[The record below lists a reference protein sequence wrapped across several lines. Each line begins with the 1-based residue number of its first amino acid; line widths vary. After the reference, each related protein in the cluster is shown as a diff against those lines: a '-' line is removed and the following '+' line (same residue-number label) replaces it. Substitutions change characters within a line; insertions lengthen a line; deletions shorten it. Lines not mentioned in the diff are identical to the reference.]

1 MFNLKCIFKQ
11 DNTYGYSCALT
22 NSPTCCPECQYY
34 VTDVSSEYIMGF
46 CAFGDGRIPRNIYWP
61 RREY

>member
-1 MFNLKCIFKQ
+1 MLNLKCIFKQ

-22 NSPTCCPECQYY
+22 NLPTCYECQYY
-34 VTDVSSEYIMGF
+34 VTGVSSTYIMSF
-46 CAFGDGRIPRNIYWP
+46 CAFGDARMPSDIYWS